1 MEVQCIDVERI
12 GEVVDL
18 PAEDPRRRHADT
30 CPRCHS
36 LVATYLEFM
45 KAEPVAGSG
54 VEKVRAGLD
63 AHIRAGAER
72 FAPASTPASPLSR
85 AAWWRGL
92 FKPAP
97 MLAGAAAVMLAAV
110 FLWNTNQPEQSV
122 LRDDSA
128 RSQPFTLQAAQVD
141 SDGTIRLSWTAMPGA
156 DAYHVRI
163 YGPDLNE
170 VYRHPDTAETS
181 VTIAR
186 SALPAELPPSLDLTW
201 RVYALSGGDVVET
214 SAPGSIRAP

>member
-1 MEVQCIDVERI
+1 M
-12 GEVVDL
+12 
-18 PAEDPRRRHADT
+18 A
-30 CPRCHS
+30 S
-36 LVATYLEFM
+36 YLEFM

-54 VEKVRAGLD
+54 VLKVRAGLD
-63 AHIRAGAER
+63 AHIRAAAER
-72 FAPASTPASPLSR
+72 FAPASTPASPLSQGS
-85 AAWWRGL
+85 WWRGL

-97 MLAGAAAVMLAAV
+97 MLAGAAVVVAAA
-110 FLWNTNQPEQSV
+110 FLWNANQPEQAV
-122 LRDDSA
+122 LRDDA
-128 RSQPFTLQAAQVD
+128 AESQPFTLQAAHVE

-156 DAYHVRI
+156 DAYHVRV

-170 VYRHPDTAETS
+170 VYRHPDTSETS